1 MVGQRKIVIYENRA
15 NKRIQIAFNVNKD
28 FAQSEVL
35 VLPTVQN
42 KMSNNL

>member
-1 MVGQRKIVIYENRA
+1 MVGQSKIVIYENRA
-15 NKRIQIAFNVNKD
+15 NKRIQIVFNVNKD